1 MAGKTLSVTIPQWT
15 ANLLPNLLGL
25 VGLVAICYAVAL
37 LTDFRWG
44 LLAGGV
50 SALGLAAWMQ
60 MGATAPAAEDANVRP
75 LKKAA

>member
-25 VGLVAICYAVAL
+25 FGLVAICFAIAS
-37 LTDFRWG
+37 LTDWRWG
-44 LLAGGV
+44 VLAGGV
-50 SALGLAAWMQ
+50 FSTILAAWVQ
-60 MGATAPAAEDANVRP
+60 SGAAPAVEAENVRQ

>member
-25 VGLVAICYAVAL
+25 LGLVAVCYAIAA

-44 LLAGGV
+44 ILAGGV
-50 SALGLAAWMQ
+50 FAVVLAVWISPA
-60 MGATAPAAEDANVRP
+60 AVPAAEAGNVRS
-75 LKKAA
+75 LKQAA